1 MFQKKVR
8 TIICYTPSLD
18 LDIPDLNMTL
28 MMRGK
33 GKKRVALRALFFTQI
48 DRHSAQV
55 LAYVARVLARVTL
68 MLARGSR

>member
-1 MFQKKVR
+1 
-8 TIICYTPSLD
+8 
-18 LDIPDLNMTL
+18 MTL

-33 GKKRVALRALFFTQI
+33 GKKRVALCALFFTQI